1 MDNPSDK
8 KDKNS
13 NDKPM
18 DRRRFFVVAGNSA
31 VGLVGAGCLGVT
43 YDFLS
48 PKVLLESPSRFR
60 IGTVET
66 IQPNSMAYDA
76 EHRVF
81 VFRDTQ
87 GYFYAISA
95 NCTHLGCTANW
106 KAEGVPGHEEGVIA
120 CPCHGSIFSKKGDV
134 IQGPAQRAL
143 DRFRMH
149 LEDNKLFVDTDETVS
164 EEEMILKV

>member
-1 MDNPSDK
+1 MSKSQNKEEGEPK
-8 KDKNS
+8 KES
-13 NDKPM
+13 M
-18 DRRRFFVVAGNSA
+18 DRRRFFVIVGNSA
-31 VGLVGAGCLGVT
+31 VGLVTAGSLGMA

-48 PKVLLESPSRFR
+48 PKVLLEISSRFR
-60 IGTVET
+60 AGTPET
-66 IQPNSMAYDA
+66 IPPDTMVYDA

-120 CPCHGSIFSKKGDV
+120 CPCHGSIFSKTGNV
-134 IQGPAQRAL
+134 ITGPAPRAM
-143 DRFRMH
+143 DRFRMYI
-149 LEDNKLFVDTDETVS
+149 EDNKLFVDTNETVS
-164 EEEMILKV
+164 EEEMVLKV